1 MTGLKNSSAAALR
14 LTQFKVANNTALE
27 TLYADGLSI
36 SEINLVENSA
46 IKRLSLLDDNNLTA
60 LYSWPDFS
68 DVTTGISIDHLI
80 EIKPYNNIVETFP
93 IIGTRLLD
101 SKDTNGVVFDV
112 GKDYCKVVSKYQ
124 VSSLTWHEAMNY
136 CSQYGNGEWYL
147 PTIEEIFLLL
157 SHKNTLNTKLQQISG
172 STIEGSSRSSGV
184 RT

>member
-1 MTGLKNSSAAALR
+1 M
-14 LTQFKVANNTALE
+14 
-27 TLYADGLSI
+27 
-36 SEINLVENSA
+36 ENSA

-124 VSSLTWHEAMNY
+124 VSRLTWHEAMNY
-136 CSQYGNGEWYL
+136 CL
-147 PTIEEIFLLL
+147 AIKIL
-157 SHKNTLNTKLQQISG
+157 
-172 STIEGSSRSSGV
+172 
-184 RT
+184 